1 MSARD
6 VGEGPAL
13 VRAIGRWDLTA
24 AVINGI
30 IGVGVFGLPSTL
42 AALTGAWSPL
52 AFVAGGVAVLA
63 IILAFAE
70 VASRFDQAGG
80 PYLYTRTAF
89 GAFTGF
95 QVGWLHIWT
104 RLLSAAAI
112 LNVFVAYAAAF
123 FPWLTTPT
131 GRAIAMAALVAV
143 ATVVNIVGVRQATW
157 TVDLF
162 TVAKL
167 LPLVLL
173 IAVGA
178 TAFRPEIASE
188 QAVTPPQ
195 WGEALVLAMFAYG
208 GFESSLIAGSETR
221 NPRRDTAF
229 ALGAAILLISA
240 VYVALQAVVVG
251 VLPGAASNTA
261 PVAATLEVLLG
272 RFGAV
277 IGVIGALVSVSGWI
291 AGFCMMTPRIGY
303 AMATRGELP
312 RALGLVHPRFRTP
325 YVAIGLNSLVAL
337 GLGVYGTFTGAAT
350 LSVVTR
356 LGIYILTCAA
366 LPVLR
371 RREGPSPGYVAPAG
385 VAVSVAAIGYCL
397 WLFTTRTLNDFTLLL
412 GIMVIGTV
420 LWLIARRQSPRARS

>member
-1 MSARD
+1 MSTDD

-24 AVINGI
+24 AVINGV
-30 IGVGVFGLPSTL
+30 IGAGVFGLPSTL
-42 AALTGAWSPL
+42 VALTGAWSPL
-52 AFVAGGVAVLA
+52 ALIAGGVAVLA
-63 IILAFAE
+63 IVLAFAE
-70 VASRFDQAGG
+70 VASRFDEAGG

-104 RLLSAAAI
+104 RLLSAAAV
-112 LNVFVAYAAAF
+112 LNVFVAYASAF
-123 FPWLTTPT
+123 LPWFATPA
-131 GRAIAMAALVAV
+131 GRAIAMVALVAI
-143 ATVVNIVGVRQATW
+143 ATTVNIVGVRQATW

-173 IAVGA
+173 IVVGA
-178 TAFRPEIASE
+178 TAFRSDVASA
-188 QAVTPPQ
+188 QMVTASD
-195 WGEALVLAMFAYG
+195 WADALVLAMFAYG

-221 NPRRDTAF
+221 NPRRDAAF
-229 ALGAAILLISA
+229 ALGAAIAFVAA
-240 VYVALQAVVVG
+240 VYVALQVVVVG
-251 VLPGAASNTA
+251 VLPDAATNTA

-272 RFGAV
+272 PTGAI
-277 IGVIGALVSVSGWI
+277 IGGLGALVSVSGWI
-291 AGFCMMTPRIGY
+291 AGFCLMTPRISY

-312 RALGLVHPRFRTP
+312 RVVGLVHSRFRTP
-325 YVAIGLNSLVAL
+325 YVAIALNSLVAL
-337 GLGVYGTFTGAAT
+337 GLGLYGTFAGTAT

-371 RREGPSPGYVAPAG
+371 QREGPPPGFAAPAG

-397 WLFTTRTLNDFTLLL
+397 WLFTTRTLNDFTLLF
-412 GIMVIGTV
+412 GIMAIGTV
-420 LWLIARRQSPRARS
+420 LWFIARRQSARAQ